1 MNGVLAIIRKE
12 LSHYFFAPMA
22 YIVMSSFMLING
34 FVFYIILAAM
44 SRAQS
49 PPVSPM
55 AILFGGTFFF
65 WLVAIVMI
73 PVITMRLGAEERK
86 QGTIETLLTAPLS
99 DFEIVA
105 GKFSAAFLFYF
116 FCWALT
122 GVYALVLRAY
132 GKIDWGPVL
141 SGYLGVLLLGMFF
154 VSIGI
159 FSTMISKNQIVA
171 AIVSFAILTMLMGT
185 TLLTF
190 IMSGAG
196 KEVFAY
202 SDLLGV
208 MENFAKG
215 VVDTRNVIF
224 LLSGTALFV
233 ALSVKALEAK
243 RWQ

>member
-1 MNGVLAIIRKE
+1 MSGVLAIIRKE
-12 LSHYFFAPMA
+12 LNHYFFAPMA

-34 FVFYIILAAM
+34 FIFYVILAAM

-65 WLVAIVMI
+65 WLVTIVMI

-99 DFEIVA
+99 DIEIVL
-105 GKFSAAFLFYF
+105 GKFSAAFLFYSL
-116 FCWALT
+116 CWALT
-122 GVYALVLRAY
+122 FVYALVLRAY

-141 SGYLGVLLLGMFF
+141 SGYVGTFLLGMFF

-159 FSTMISKNQIVA
+159 FATMISKNQIVA
-171 AIVSFAILTMLMGT
+171 AIVSFAILAMLMIS
-185 TLLTF
+185 TLMTF
-190 IMSGAG
+190 ILSGAA
-196 KEVFAY
+196 KEVFVY
-202 SDLLGV
+202 GDLLGV

-215 VVDTRNVIF
+215 IVDTRNLI
-224 LLSGTALFV
+224 LLLTGTCLFV

>member
-1 MNGVLAIIRKE
+1 MNGVIAVIRKE
-12 LSHYFFAPMA
+12 LSHYFYAPMA
-22 YIVMSSFMLING
+22 YIVLSSFMLVNG

-65 WLVAIVMI
+65 WLITIVMI

-99 DFEIVA
+99 DIEIVL
-105 GKFSAAFLFYF
+105 GKFSAAFLFYSLG
-116 FCWALT
+116 WALT
-122 GVYALVLRAY
+122 FLYAVILRAY
-132 GKIDWGPVL
+132 GKLDWGPVL
-141 SGYLGVLLLGMFF
+141 SGYLGTLLLGAFF

-159 FSTMISKNQIVA
+159 FTTMISKNQIVA
-171 AIVSFAILTMLMGT
+171 AVFAFAILTLLMGC
-185 TLLTF
+185 TLMTF
-190 IMSGAG
+190 ILGGSG
-196 KEVFAY
+196 KEIFAY
-202 SDLLGV
+202 ADLLGV

-215 VVDTRNVIF
+215 VVDTRNLIY
-224 LLSGTALFV
+224 LLSGTALFL
-233 ALSVKALEAK
+233 ALGVKALEAK